1 MSGEADRDLV
11 RRVQTGD
18 STATGELYKRYWRAA
33 RAAGFAVTGEWAGAE
48 DAASDGFCEALSG
61 IKTLQDP
68 SCFGSWL
75 RTIVI
80 RKARS
85 GRKWSSWEVV
95 PDCQDPGDR
104 PDEQL
109 ARRELTEVLHEAV
122 CHLPE
127 ALREVIALHYFEG
140 YATADAAFFLDLPAG
155 TFRRRLHDGRK
166 RLRSSVEQ
174 ILNGRKPMNEAQPPD
189 IERLKSM
196 ITSGPIEQA
205 MREIFALRPPPE
217 ELLDLLRKQ
226 RSASSDLEQMA
237 RRAASIIES
246 VSNYASDP
254 DHPVGAMALAIR
266 RALPEFR
273 EWQLC
278 LSASVTHL
286 FAQGEYRDRLQG
298 ILPPGFAEG
307 NPGAFVRATRGLVHV
322 TMADRAETVHEL
334 LQRASGGR
342 PQIRISDVLDLT
354 WMAREPLELRSVQ
367 EMMERLSA
375 AVLPKMQPRFSSY
388 QEPRYRT
395 AFQLNFV
402 GIQDRAA
409 VGGVLAEWPGR
420 PIGIGAAF
428 VRIFLEPW
436 ASAHTG
442 TRIEFVGLPQA
453 SDHHPE

>member
-1 MSGEADRDLV
+1 MI
-11 RRVQTGD
+11 
-18 STATGELYKRYWRAA
+18 
-33 RAAGFAVTGEWAGAE
+33 GEWAEAE
-48 DAASDGFCEALSG
+48 DAASDGLCEALSG

-68 SCFGSWL
+68 SGFGAWL

-80 RKARS
+80 RKARA
-85 GRKWSSWEVV
+85 RPKRTSWEVV
-95 PDCQDPGDR
+95 PDLLDPGER

-109 ARRELTEVLHEAV
+109 ARRELVEALHEAV
-122 CHLPE
+122 RQLPE

-140 YATADAAFFLDLPAG
+140 YAPADAASFLDLPAG

-166 RLRSSVEQ
+166 RLRTSVEQ
-174 ILNGRKPMNEAQPPD
+174 ILNGRKPMNEAQRPD
-189 IERLKSM
+189 VERLKSM
-196 ITSGPIEQA
+196 ITGGPIEQA
-205 MREIFALRPPPE
+205 MREILALRPPPE
-217 ELLDLLRKQ
+217 QLLDLLRKR
-226 RSASSDLEQMA
+226 RSGSSDGELMA

-246 VSNYASDP
+246 ASSYASDP

-273 EWQLC
+273 EWQLR

-286 FAQGEYRDRLQG
+286 FGQGEYRDRLQE

-307 NPGAFVRATRGLVHV
+307 NPGAFVRATRGLVHITV
-322 TMADRAETVHEL
+322 ADRAETVHEL
-334 LQRASGGR
+334 LQQASGGR
-342 PQIRISDVLDLT
+342 PRIRISDVLDLT
-354 WMAREPLELRSVQ
+354 WMVQEPLELRSVQ

-375 AVLPKMQPRFSSY
+375 AVLPKTQPCFSSY

-420 PIGIGAAF
+420 PLNIGAAY

-436 ASAHTG
+436 ASAQTG
-442 TRIEFVGLPQA
+442 KRVEFVGLPEA

>member
-1 MSGEADRDLV
+1 M
-11 RRVQTGD
+11 
-18 STATGELYKRYWRAA
+18 
-33 RAAGFAVTGEWAGAE
+33 TGEWAAAE
-48 DAASDGFCEALSG
+48 DAASDGLCEALSG
-61 IKTLQDP
+61 IKALQDP
-68 SCFGSWL
+68 SCFGPWL

-85 GRKWSSWEVV
+85 GRKWTSWEVV

-109 ARRELTEVLHEAV
+109 ARRELAEVLHDAV

-140 YATADAAFFLDLPAG
+140 YAPADAALLLDLPAG

-166 RLRSSVEQ
+166 RLRSRVEQ
-174 ILNGRKPMNEAQPPD
+174 ILNGRKPMSEAQRPD
-189 IERLKSM
+189 VERLKSM
-196 ITSGPIEQA
+196 ITGGPIEQA

-217 ELLDLLRKQ
+217 ELLDLLRKR
-226 RSASSDLEQMA
+226 RSGSPDGVLLAQ
-237 RRAASIIES
+237 RAASIIES
-246 VSNYASDP
+246 ASSYASDS
-254 DHPVGAMALAIR
+254 DHSVGATALAIR

-278 LSASVTHL
+278 LSASVTPM
-286 FAQGEYRDRLQG
+286 FGQGEYRDRLQE

-307 NPGAFVRATRGLVHV
+307 NPGAFVRATRGLVYIS
-322 TMADRAETVHEL
+322 MADRAETVHEL
-334 LQRASGGR
+334 LEQASGGR
-342 PQIRISDVLDLT
+342 PRIRLSDVLDLT
-354 WMAREPLELRSVQ
+354 WMVREPLELRSVQ

-375 AVLPKMQPRFSSY
+375 AVLPKMQPCFSSY
-388 QEPRYRT
+388 REPRYRT
-395 AFQLNFV
+395 AFQLNFE

-420 PIGIGAAF
+420 PIGMGVAF
-428 VRIFLEPW
+428 GRIFLEPW

-442 TRIEFVGLPQA
+442 KRVEFAGLPEA
-453 SDHHPE
+453 GAHHSE